1 VSGGT
6 DVNPDQSFDLSVK
19 NHDNG
24 KYIRFEMQEV
34 GEEKKNDPEAWTRS
48 LLSDKLPK
56 RGIEILGHRSW
67 GTPVPYPP

>member
-1 VSGGT
+1 
-6 DVNPDQSFDLSVK
+6 
-19 NHDNG
+19 
-24 KYIRFEMQEV
+24 MQEI